1 MLSAT
6 AVGPPPVWYPSRPRV
21 TTLPTG
27 NFDTSGFLVGG
38 TIGGNYQWGQFVLG
52 IEGDGDWTNLNGT
65 TFVTGGTGCG
75 PGCETKSDW
84 LATVRNRAGYAFDRI
99 LIYGTGGAAFGN
111 LQAAAGTLPF
121 SSSTQ
126 TGWTAGGGVEFAFT
140 PNLTAKIEYLYVDL
154 GNQSC
159 GAGELLGGS
168 VLGPQYDRLAHRE
181 RRPRRHQLQVLVTR
195 AENGRQQTKPRV
207 KTRGFLLRAF
217 LRTAPH
223 EAPTTSAKSDQR
235 HLQSDADSKLIR
247 SAAKLL
253 TNDEARR
260 LAANF
265 AKLPEALAPSS
276 L

>member
-1 MLSAT
+1 L
-6 AVGPPPVWYPSRPRV
+6 V
-21 TTLPTG
+21 PTG

-111 LQAAAGTLPF
+111 LQAAVGTLPF

-159 GAGELLGGS
+159 GQANCAGG
-168 VLGPQYDRLAHRE
+168 
-181 RRPRRHQLQVLVTR
+181 T
-195 AENGRQQTKPRV
+195 
-207 KTRGFLLRAF
+207 
-217 LRTAPH
+217 
-223 EAPTTSAKSDQR
+223 
-235 HLQSDADSKLIR
+235 I
-247 SAAKLL
+247 
-253 TNDEARR
+253 
-260 LAANF
+260 
-265 AKLPEALAPSS
+265 LAPLNTTVS
-276 L
+276 LTENVVRAGINYKFW